1 MERELRIRSSLFEY
15 SELIH
20 CLCDKC
26 HQKSS
31 TAIIVKISIYY
42 VTFVLCILQNL
53 HIYFVFGVKMI
64 NTLEARTSCI
74 PVALFL
80 VKEDA

>member
-15 SELIH
+15 SELLH
-20 CLCDKC
+20 CLYDKY
-26 HQKSS
+26 HQKYS

-42 VTFVLCILQNL
+42 VNFVLFILQNL

>member
-15 SELIH
+15 NELIH
-20 CLCDKC
+20 CLSDEC

-31 TAIIVKISIYY
+31 ATIIVKISIFY
-42 VTFVLCILQNL
+42 VTFVLYILQNL

-74 PVALFL
+74 PVAL
-80 VKEDA
+80 